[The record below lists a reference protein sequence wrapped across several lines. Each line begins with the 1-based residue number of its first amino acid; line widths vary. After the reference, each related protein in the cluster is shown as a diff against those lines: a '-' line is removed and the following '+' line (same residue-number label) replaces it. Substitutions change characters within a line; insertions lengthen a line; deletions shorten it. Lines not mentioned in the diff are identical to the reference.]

1 MLDNNQSHKYRA
13 SGFLHPV
20 CTSFPPELTANHW
33 VSETNIG
40 TLTFQINTAGEG
52 DVTLNDPNN
61 PLVRDFTCVSSTD
74 NVYVFRSEVVP
85 MSLPDGSDG
94 WFYLCMRINKVTV
107 NSFSL
112 QLLTDVSSFPLLRSP
127 SLASTTSTCEFCQS
141 GTSQVFILRRSGTSE
156 LIPTPVPVCAPCTKT
171 QAECDTPPTTQ
182 AAVPTEQSIPNIISP
197 IATIPAEQS
206 VPNNVSP
213 IASNSQVSDPGNA
226 FVDAIQVLLAIV
238 GIEVRRNMF

>member
-1 MLDNNQSHKYRA
+1 MRLMLHTCSYIKNVVA
-13 SGFLHPV
+13 SNPV
-20 CTSFPPELTANHW
+20 CSSFPPELTANHW

-61 PLVRDFTCVSSTD
+61 PLV
-74 NVYVFRSEVVP
+74 
-85 MSLPDGSDG
+85 
-94 WFYLCMRINKVTV
+94 VTLDPERQGT
-107 NSFSL
+107 FHRGRR
-112 QLLTDVSSFPLLRSP
+112 LRSVERACID
-127 SLASTTSTCEFCQS
+127 SKIDVYRC
-141 GTSQVFILRRSGTSE
+141 TSE

-182 AAVPTEQSIPNIISP
+182 AAVPTEQNIPNIISP

-213 IASNSQVSDPGNA
+213 IASNSQVSDP
-226 FVDAIQVLLAIV
+226 IV
-238 GIEVRRNMF
+238 KIEKPKTYQLEI